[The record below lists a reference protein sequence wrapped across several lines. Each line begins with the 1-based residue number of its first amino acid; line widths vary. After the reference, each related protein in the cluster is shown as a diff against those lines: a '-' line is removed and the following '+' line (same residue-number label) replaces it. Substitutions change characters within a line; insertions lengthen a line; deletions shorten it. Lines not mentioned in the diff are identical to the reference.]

1 MVQTRAGR
9 GASEQNIVDLAPSA
23 RLTRRRGGADATA
36 AGRAQATTNTTIVA
50 ATTSATSRLAQG
62 KSKADVVPSSVTKEE
77 VEEEEEEDA
86 EGGGGDDDDDD
97 DDQDNGPEG
106 EEEDERGA
114 DEEIQVR
121 NEPPARFNARHVF
134 KGSMSPPPSESEMGS
149 QSVAGTQRYMTP
161 RFPHAGYT
169 RHSSPFAYPSSHP
182 HSTNAHVVLGI
193 AQPADPA
200 ARGRDEGEMK
210 PHGLKRLYR
219 HGTDRVIDLVHLP
232 GIEDD
237 GVDDPSEM
245 GDVTRL
251 SQEEVDESQYRE
263 EAELKENALDSL
275 WHNSEGLAKL
285 LRDPKPTKQSWH
297 RLLEVLRRNWFSTRV
312 FFAAETELFI
322 DLSRTVRHIS
332 EDNQIKARAVIVGA
346 NAAALLNALSEAVL
360 DRQEDDFTELI
371 ELLDGRFP
379 IPFCPS
385 DDWDQNIADKDI
397 ELALDIRT
405 QRLIARLESTQDERQ
420 HPTDVLADLFCTMEA
435 SVDTEEALHSGPYKG
450 IEGRQAD
457 RFGERARTILELVNG
472 KTLAEAIR
480 TLEDRFP
487 LGGPLDGPRARPDV
501 ADDFV
506 TKISAWCGRIIDDIE
521 QGLRGLPPPPPPRE
535 SSPTDSLA
543 SSAAQDI
550 VRRDVHEDILSR
562 SNVHLLA
569 MLSRQRQPSQA
580 TRSSPASTNPRRGT
594 TREPTVNGGDDD
606 QEDDR
611 RRQPSLAS
619 TDIEGILADL
629 PSTAI
634 SRNSAQPSS
643 AEADPRS
650 GGGAPAPVNSPFVRS
665 SFTPVNGAKR
675 AHSQV
680 DDADDAF
687 ENDDREPDPQRRARL
702 DRDRRDMPPPP
713 SRPQKRVRLP
723 STAPLPPSSASHADQ
738 ALPPNGSAPL
748 LPLPPASSAA
758 SSAASS
764 RGSLPSSTNS
774 SVASFRDLS
783 EMNRRAASR
792 GPQQRVPWSERDTR
806 RLIRLIDYH
815 NCLWARIAKR
825 QLPEHRLGDPGP
837 EVLEDCIFDHPRDQ
851 QAIRDKARNLK
862 VDMLKADLN
871 LYPGFDGVALGKKE
885 RQVLISRG
893 KNPDRTE
900 ADVDEDGAPTH
911 TEYVP
916 LDGDYEGSTGQA
928 EPLET

>member
-9 GASEQNIVDLAPSA
+9 GAPEQNVVDVAPSA
-23 RLTRRRGGADATA
+23 RLTRRRVGDEEPAVGRASAAA
-36 AGRAQATTNTTIVA
+36 AGAGT
-50 ATTSATSRLAQG
+50 TSRLTRG
-62 KSKADVVPSSVTKEE
+62 KRKAEVVPSSVTEEE
-77 VEEEEEEDA
+77 VEEEEGE
-86 EGGGGDDDDDD
+86 DDDDEEEEEEEEDGTED
-97 DDQDNGPEG
+97 R
-106 EEEDERGA
+106 EEDEREA
-114 DEEIQVR
+114 DEGIEVR

-149 QSVAGTQRYMTP
+149 QSVAGTQIYMTP
-161 RFPHAGYT
+161 RFVNTGYT
-169 RHSSPFAYPSSHP
+169 RYSSPFAYPSPYP
-182 HSTNAHVVLGI
+182 HNTNAHAVLGV
-193 AQPADPA
+193 AQPPDPMA
-200 ARGRDEGEMK
+200 QGHDG
-210 PHGLKRLYR
+210 
-219 HGTDRVIDLVHLP
+219 DLVRLP

-245 GDVTRL
+245 GDMTHL

-285 LRDPKPTKQSWH
+285 LRDPKPRKQSWR
-297 RLLEVLRRNWFSTRV
+297 RLLDVFRRNWFSTRV
-312 FFAAETELFI
+312 FFAAENELFI
-322 DLSRTVRHIS
+322 DVLRTVRHIS
-332 EDNQIKARAVIVGA
+332 EENQTKARAVIVGA

-360 DRQEDDFTELI
+360 DRQEDHFSELL
-371 ELLDGRFP
+371 ELLDGGFP

-385 DDWDQNIADKDI
+385 DDWDQNIAEKDV

-405 QRLIARLESTQDERQ
+405 QRLIIRLKSQQDERQ
-420 HPTDVLADLFCTMEA
+420 HPADVLADLFCTVQA
-435 SVDTEEALHSGPYKG
+435 SVDIEEALHSGPYKG

-457 RFGERARTILELVNG
+457 RFGERAKTILELVNG
-472 KTLAEAIR
+472 KTLTEAIWA
-480 TLEDRFP
+480 LEERFP
-487 LGGPLDGPRARPDV
+487 LKSPLDGSHKHPEV
-501 ADDFV
+501 ADFV
-506 TKISAWCGRIIDDIE
+506 TKIFAWCGRIIDDVE
-521 QGLRGLPPPPPPRE
+521 QGLRGLPLPSRE

-550 VRRDVHEDILSR
+550 VRKDVHEDILSR

-569 MLSRQRQPSQA
+569 TLSRQRQLSQV
-580 TRSSPASTNPRRGT
+580 TRSSPASTKHRRGT
-594 TREPTVNGGDDD
+594 TREPTVNGGGDDD
-606 QEDDR
+606 DHEDDSR
-611 RRQPSLAS
+611 REASLAP

-634 SRNSAQPSS
+634 SRNGIPPSP
-643 AEADPRS
+643 AEAAPRS
-650 GGGAPAPVNSPFVRS
+650 NGDVPAPTPVNAPLVRS

-675 AHSQV
+675 THSQV
-680 DDADDAF
+680 DDADDSF
-687 ENDDREPDPQRRARL
+687 EHDDREPDPQRRARL

-713 SRPQKRVRLP
+713 SRPQKRIRLP
-723 STAPLPPSSASHADQ
+723 STAPLSSSPPGHADH
-738 ALPPNGSAPL
+738 ALPPNGSAPV
-748 LPLPPASSAA
+748 LPPASSAA
-758 SSAASS
+758 SS
-764 RGSLPSSTNS
+764 RNSLPSSTNS
-774 SVASFRDLS
+774 SVGSFRELS

-806 RLIRLIDYH
+806 RLIRLIEYH

-862 VDMLKADLN
+862 VDILKADLN
-871 LYPGFDGVALGKKE
+871 LYPGFDGIALGKKE

-900 ADVDEDGAPTH
+900 ADVDVNGAPTH

-916 LDGDYEGSTGQA
+916 LGGDYEADEGQGKA
-928 EPLET
+928 FEP